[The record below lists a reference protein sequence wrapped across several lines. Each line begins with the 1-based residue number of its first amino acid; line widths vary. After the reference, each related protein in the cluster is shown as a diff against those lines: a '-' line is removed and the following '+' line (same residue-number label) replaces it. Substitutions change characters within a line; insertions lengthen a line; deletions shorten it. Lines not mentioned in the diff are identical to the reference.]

1 MTRFERDYN
10 DILNGETWILRKRK
24 EELEQIE
31 AKGRASRNGFITQ
44 CLAQQYRKLKA
55 EYDELDAL
63 I

>member
-10 DILNGETWILRKRK
+10 DIMNGETWILRKRK

-31 AKGRASRNGFITQ
+31 TKARASRNGFITQ
-44 CLAQQYRKLKA
+44 CLMQQYQKLKT